1 MPEIRTGSAAWRGL
15 KSTLGVEYRR
25 LPRGCSLQTI
35 AIGSRLR
42 QPFEMPL
49 QLP

>member
-15 KSTLGVEYRR
+15 KSTLGVEYR
-25 LPRGCSLQTI
+25 TI
-35 AIGSRLR
+35 AIGSRLH